1 MKMEKTKILVVDDEP
16 DQVMILEKML
26 EARGHT
32 IITATSGSD
41 AKTRARTQHPD
52 LIILDI
58 ALPDILGGDVAATL
72 KQYPQTNGIP
82 IIFLSGIFSKMDE
95 SKMGHAVGGNTIFAK
110 PCDLNELET
119 SMERLI
125 RQRQVGRD
133 GKSTERRDRKKILIV
148 DDDKDFVQILQLR
161 LVASGYDVV
170 FAMDG
175 VSAISVARRENP
187 DVILVDIG
195 LPAGDGFSVIER
207 LAVIEKFML
216 TPIIVITGRDPSAV
230 QQRAALA
237 GAKAVLLKPVNEEK
251 LLTTIRNALGK

>member
-1 MKMEKTKILVVDDEP
+1 MEKTRILLVDDEP
-16 DQVMILEKML
+16 DQLMILEKML

-32 IITATSGSD
+32 IITATCGND
-41 AKTRARTQHPD
+41 AIDLARTKCPD

-58 ALPDILGGDVAATL
+58 ALPDIVGGDVAATL
-72 KQYPQTNGIP
+72 KECPQTKGIP
-82 IIFLSGIFSKMDE
+82 IIFLSGIFSKAEE

-119 SMERLI
+119 SIGRLI
-125 RQRQVGRD
+125 RRHQVGRD
-133 GKSTERRDRKKILIV
+133 GKSTERRKKILIV
-148 DDDKDFVQILQLR
+148 DDDEDFVRILKLW

-170 FAMDG
+170 FAVDG

-207 LAVIEKFML
+207 LAVIEELMF
-216 TPIIVITGRDPSAV
+216 TPIIVITGKDPSAV
-230 QQRAALA
+230 QQRATRA

-251 LLTTIRNALGK
+251 LLTVIRNTLGK

>member
-1 MKMEKTKILVVDDEP
+1 MEKTRILLVDDEP
-16 DQVMILEKML
+16 DQLMILEKML

-32 IITATSGSD
+32 IITATCGND
-41 AKTRARTQHPD
+41 AIDLARTKHPD

-72 KQYPQTNGIP
+72 KQYPQTNRIP
-82 IIFLSGIFSKMDE
+82 IIFLSGIFSKAEE
-95 SKMGHAVGGNTIFAK
+95 SKMGHVVGGNTIFAK

-119 SMERLI
+119 SIGRLI
-125 RQRQVGRD
+125 RQHQVGRD

-161 LVASGYDVV
+161 LAASGYDVV

-207 LAVIEKFML
+207 LAVIEELMF
-216 TPIIVITGRDPSAV
+216 TPIIVITGKDLSAV
-230 QQRAALA
+230 QQRATLA

-251 LLTTIRNALGK
+251 LLTTIRNSLEK

>member
-1 MKMEKTKILVVDDEP
+1 MGKTKILVVDDEP
-16 DQVMILEKML
+16 DQLRILEKML

-41 AKTRARTQHPD
+41 AITLARTEHPD
-52 LIILDI
+52 IIILDI

-72 KQYPQTNGIP
+72 KQHPQTNGIP
-82 IIFLSGIFSKMDE
+82 VIFLSAMFSKTDE
-95 SKMGHAVGGNTIFAK
+95 SKMGHVVGGNTIFAK

-119 SMERLI
+119 SIGRLI
-125 RQRQVGRD
+125 RQHQ
-133 GKSTERRDRKKILIV
+133 GKSVESGDRKKIMIV

-161 LVASGYDVV
+161 LAASGYDVV

-207 LAVIEKFML
+207 LAVIEEFTF
-216 TPIIVITGRDPSAV
+216 TPIIVITGKDPSAV
-230 QQRAALA
+230 HRRATLA

-251 LLTTIRNALGK
+251 LLTTIRSALGK